1 MKWALRGMTKFAHLL
16 TLLKWFCFYISFREY
31 PNCFLRLFKQIWTS
45 PHGWLNVTCDCY
57 KEDKTWSEEKTHRH
71 SWRLINQYV
80 DQVESVAKP
89 LMKSKP
95 KSESPA
101 IKKEGGWEA
110 QKENETCR
118 QSCVAFVVRPLPS
131 SSLEKLYE
139 SYQGEDKLILKLIL
153 VDNSI

>member
-1 MKWALRGMTKFAHLL
+1 MTKFAHLL
-16 TLLKWFCFYISFREY
+16 TLLKWFCFYISLREY
-31 PNCFLRLFKQIWTS
+31 PNCFLRLFKQTWTS

-101 IKKEGGWEA
+101 IKKKA
-110 QKENETCR
+110 
-118 QSCVAFVVRPLPS
+118 A
-131 SSLEKLYE
+131 EKLKRRMRHVDRVVLL
-139 SYQGEDKLILKLIL
+139 SLLGRFPHPLQRNFMNLIRGKT
-153 VDNSI
+153 SWF